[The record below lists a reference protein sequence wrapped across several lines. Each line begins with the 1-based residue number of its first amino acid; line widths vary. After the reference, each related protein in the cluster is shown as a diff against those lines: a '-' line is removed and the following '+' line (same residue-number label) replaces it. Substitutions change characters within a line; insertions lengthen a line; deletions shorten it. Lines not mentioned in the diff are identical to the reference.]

1 MANGHVEIHDPFSNP
16 NSLHSS
22 TRCGPKSTSDTDSMA
37 DTVEFRLLMAY
48 AKRRRPEKESST
60 HDTPTSLSSGTDANG
75 SSPQTPAMTK
85 KEEKRKK
92 KRKKGWK
99 SIFSCIKPQT
109 GAEEPSPMNANQPD
123 VDDRCGDVDDRCG
136 DVFFIPQVEGEDE
149 LKDLAGKLTNIADE
163 IPFIPPEI
171 ETDSPTDVNVEKTI
185 GLLLRESGDR
195 LNEKELK
202 DAAIATELFWD
213 YSFFKL
219 LMTTLLTRM
228 GLRTPNPDS
237 PGPKASPKSQI
248 AVTCEVTSRLS
259 ALNTL
264 PSNRL
269 LDHGAR
275 YLQHYYSSWA
285 QQQGGYEEAFY
296 SDDEDDIQ

>member
-16 NSLHSS
+16 NS
-22 TRCGPKSTSDTDSMA
+22 PKSTSDTDSME

-48 AKRRRPEKESST
+48 AARRRPENKSST
-60 HDTPTSLSSGTDANG
+60 QDVPTSLRGGTDANG
-75 SSPQTPAMTK
+75 SSPQTPGVTE
-85 KEEKRKK
+85 KEEKKRKK
-92 KRKKGWK
+92 KWKKGWK
-99 SIFSCIKPQT
+99 SLPTLFSCIKPQT
-109 GAEEPSPMNANQPD
+109 GAEEPPQNNVNQRD
-123 VDDRCGDVDDRCG
+123 VDDRCGDV
-136 DVFFIPQVEGEDE
+136 VSISEEEDE

-163 IPFIPPEI
+163 IPFIPPDL
-171 ETDSPTDVNVEKTI
+171 ETDSPAVDVNVEKTI

-202 DAAIATELFWD
+202 DAGVATELFWN

-228 GLRTPNPDS
+228 GLRCPNPDS
-237 PGPKASPKSQI
+237 PGPKASPKTQI
-248 AVTCEVTSRLS
+248 AVTCEITSRLS

-275 YLQHYYSSWA
+275 YLQHYYSSWV

-296 SDDEDDIQ
+296 SDDEDDI

>member
-16 NSLHSS
+16 NSGL
-22 TRCGPKSTSDTDSMA
+22 KSTSDTDSME

-48 AKRRRPEKESST
+48 AKRRRPEKESTT
-60 HDTPTSLSSGTDANG
+60 HDIPTSLRDGTDANG

-85 KEEKRKK
+85 KEEKKK

-109 GAEEPSPMNANQPD
+109 EAEEPSPMNANRP
-123 VDDRCGDVDDRCG
+123 DVDDRCG
-136 DVFFIPQVEGEDE
+136 DVFFIPQVEEEDE

-264 PSNRL
+264 PSNQL

-275 YLQHYYSSWA
+275 YLQHYYSSWV